1 MQSYITLEQLREIGV
16 TLEGEELE
24 SLLIHLNTTVEERV
38 GADIAMSLDNEK
50 LDELLIL
57 QETADDEKLHDWI
70 TKNIPD
76 SEKVIKDVID
86 ITLGE
91 LADSANDL

>member
-1 MQSYITLEQLREIGV
+1 MQSYITLEQLREIGI
-16 TLEGEELE
+16 TLDGEELE
-24 SLLIHLNTTVEERV
+24 SLLTHLNNTVEERV

-50 LDELLIL
+50 LDELLTL

-76 SEKVIKDVID
+76 SEKVIKDAID

-91 LADSANDL
+91 LASGADAL